1 MYRAKADLNTL
12 SLSDYGTRSPKMNM
26 VGVDETTTIKD
37 KGIHL
42 TAKKGYGGHTLKIEM
57 G

>member
-1 MYRAKADLNTL
+1 
-12 SLSDYGTRSPKMNM
+12 M